1 MSEREGEREGERERE
16 RVLAERWGCGTK
28 QARESARALSLLA
41 FSLFLSRA
49 RALSLSVLAE
59 GWGCGTKQEGVV
71 ARLLRMLAVGYIGDV
86 ECARPR
92 RAGAAEEHADYD
104 SDEHD

>member
-1 MSEREGEREGERERE
+1 MRHQT
-16 RVLAERWGCGTK
+16 C
-28 QARESARALSLLA
+28 ARALSL
-41 FSLFLSRA
+41 SLLSLSLS
-49 RALSLSVLAE
+49 LSLSVLAE

-71 ARLLRMLAVGYIGDV
+71 ARLLRMFAVGYVGDV

-92 RAGAAEEHADYD
+92 RRAGAADEHADYD